1 MSYDQI
7 LKVRVSHMIK
17 FIRLKTDEYNHNGD
31 QILKARV
38 NHIIQ
43 FIRLK
48 TDKYNYNEISN
59 TIEINQ

>member
-1 MSYDQI
+1 MSFDQI

-38 NHIIQ
+38 SHIIK

-48 TDKYNYNEISN
+48 TNEYNYNDD
-59 TIEINQ
+59 